1 MGLMVWASAE
11 KQSCRRSCSSSIA
24 ECQRP
29 KSVDEQQG
37 IVGSLHETFK
47 LVVEAVERSDP
58 TASKVSHQDRV
69 AEGAEISW
77 RPYHSPR
84 GIEPR
89 AVCEVADVFPCRCE
103 DFNVAQAIAGHIIV
117 PDRVLFGVRDKQAAS
132 NVLYV
137 EWRETLGNAVGA
149 TVVIAVVTVYGERV
163 TRQSHRFEIGVVH
176 FDSASTKIRNKQE
189 TLSVVVRYRHAFVY
203 RAIRGTIVVIIDDQ
217 DRRWAAVPS
226 RDRSIFS
233 GKHEQGRFSIRE
245 HKITAAIEYRAG
257 RSGDRACRSILRGW
271 NRHDAVSVDGNDLT
285 RSGVESGNPGVIVT
299 NPPRRGGAAGED

>member
-89 AVCEVADVFPCRCE
+89 AVFEVADVFPRRCE

-117 PDRVLFGVRDKQAAS
+117 PIGGLLGVSDKQAAA
-132 NVLYV
+132 NVLYI
-137 EWRETLGNAVGA
+137 ERRETLGNAVGA
-149 TVVIAVVTVYGERV
+149 TVVVAVLGVYGERV
-163 TRQSHRFEIGVVH
+163 TRQSHRFEIGVVD
-176 FDSASTKIRNKQE
+176 FDSAGTKIRDVQE
-189 TLSVVVRYRHAFVY
+189 TLSVIVRYGHAFIDC
-203 RAIRGTIVVIIDDQ
+203 AIR
-217 DRRWAAVPS
+217 
-226 RDRSIFS
+226 
-233 GKHEQGRFSIRE
+233 
-245 HKITAAIEYRAG
+245 
-257 RSGDRACRSILRGW
+257 
-271 NRHDAVSVDGNDLT
+271 
-285 RSGVESGNPGVIVT
+285 
-299 NPPRRGGAAGED
+299 